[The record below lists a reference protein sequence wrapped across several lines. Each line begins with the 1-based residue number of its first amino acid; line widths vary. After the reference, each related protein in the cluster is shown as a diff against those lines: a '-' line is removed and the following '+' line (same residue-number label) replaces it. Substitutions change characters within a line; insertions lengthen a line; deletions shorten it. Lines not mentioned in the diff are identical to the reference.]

1 MGSLSWVIN
10 FANSVVG
17 VGVLAMPYC
26 FYQCGILL
34 ASLMILSA
42 ATLTKCTCE
51 FLLRSASYTRRTT
64 FEQIA
69 YHIYGRLGKLVTEIS
84 IIGLLLGT
92 LVAFQ
97 VVIGDLA
104 PAIIHNTFGLQESW
118 TLRTVIMIASCG
130 LIIPISLMRNV
141 SSLASLNAISMTF
154 YMFFI
159 FVIVCFALPSI
170 YLKDWWNKV
179 NFWNFSAFFQ
189 CLPIISIAFTCQ
201 AQVLV
206 MYSALPDPN
215 MKVMTEIINKAI
227 NLVAGIYITV
237 GTFGYISFFQD
248 GIHGDILENF
258 PHGFFTDGIK
268 FGFWLSV
275 ILSFPLIVFPV
286 RAAINSLLFANKRQ
300 GVLHDVI
307 SSASDYIAPDQF
319 TYITVGLVSGTL
331 VLGILIPNIETV
343 LSITGALVGTFLCFV
358 FPSALFL
365 MSGAKDH
372 MKRLAQFILVASTIA
387 MVLSTMSVLSGV
399 QHNQP
404 RPAHKVH
411 DAAPAIQQVGG
422 DDDHLNNAALD
433 AVVKATD
440 AVKNRGNVEEIK
452 NKGVHQFDHVKD
464 KNDVNVAVQQ
474 VDTSAPKLS
483 PDQNYDD
490 AKPLEPQVKENAS
503 RVEKKPI
510 VENDQDTHADK
521 NENLGK
527 TDLKIADSKSHE
539 IVNRD
544 VENSLNQKL
553 DVPAE
558 NIANKV
564 QIRHQLSNGEKTEE
578 ITKKDSVNS
587 FNNEVLKT
595 DELKVTEEEHIS
607 EIKSPLNDTL
617 KNGGDTEIILG
628 ANDAGKNN
636 EVSNDNEVLKKKEL
650 NNSKLSEDSLVTKEI
665 IERSPTE
672 LEKKDNLN
680 TSKVM
685 DRKPRPGRDILSS

>member
-1 MGSLSWVIN
+1 
-10 FANSVVG
+10 
-17 VGVLAMPYC
+17 
-26 FYQCGILL
+26 
-34 ASLMILSA
+34 
-42 ATLTKCTCE
+42 
-51 FLLRSASYTRRTT
+51 
-64 FEQIA
+64 
-69 YHIYGRLGKLVTEIS
+69 
-84 IIGLLLGT
+84 
-92 LVAFQ
+92 
-97 VVIGDLA
+97 
-104 PAIIHNTFGLQESW
+104 
-118 TLRTVIMIASCG
+118 
-130 LIIPISLMRNV
+130 
-141 SSLASLNAISMTF
+141 
-154 YMFFI
+154 
-159 FVIVCFALPSI
+159 
-170 YLKDWWNKV
+170 
-179 NFWNFSAFFQ
+179 
-189 CLPIISIAFTCQ
+189 
-201 AQVLV
+201 
-206 MYSALPDPN
+206 
-215 MKVMTEIINKAI
+215 
-227 NLVAGIYITV
+227 
-237 GTFGYISFFQD
+237 
-248 GIHGDILENF
+248 
-258 PHGFFTDGIK
+258 
-268 FGFWLSV
+268 
-275 ILSFPLIVFPV
+275 
-286 RAAINSLLFANKRQ
+286 
-300 GVLHDVI
+300 
-307 SSASDYIAPDQF
+307 
-319 TYITVGLVSGTL
+319 
-331 VLGILIPNIETV
+331 
-343 LSITGALVGTFLCFV
+343 
-358 FPSALFL
+358 
-365 MSGAKDH
+365 
-372 MKRLAQFILVASTIA
+372 
-387 MVLSTMSVLSGV
+387 MSVLSGV

-440 AVKNRGNVEEIK
+440 AVKNRVNVEEIK

-483 PDQNYDD
+483 PDQNHDD

-544 VENSLNQKL
+544 VENSFNQKL

-587 FNNEVLKT
+587 FKNEILKT

-617 KNGGDTEIILG
+617 KNGGDTESILG

-650 NNSKLSEDSLVTKEI
+650 NNNKLSEDSLVTKEI